1 MSGIASVPGRGRK
14 AKPQEVKKT
23 NGNPG
28 KRPLNKNAPEFT
40 QVVNIDVPD
49 YMAELEYASVIWQ
62 SIVPELLKNKILCIT
77 DMHNVEAFCLA
88 YQNWRDAQKEVA
100 KNGVVVAGSQGGP
113 VKNPALTAMNEASR
127 QMATFGSLLG
137 LDPSSRA
144 RLIGGGKKD
153 KGNSFSGVLD
163 M

>member
-14 AKPQEVKKT
+14 PKPQEVKKAS
-23 NGNPG
+23 GNPG
-28 KRPLNKNAPEFT
+28 KRPLNKHAPEFSA
-40 QVVNIDVPD
+40 VVDIEVPEYMEALD
-49 YMAELEYASVIWQ
+49 YAPVIWK
-62 SIVPELLKNKILCIT
+62 SVVPELLKNKILCIT

-88 YQNWRDAQKEVA
+88 YDNWRKAQQEVML
-100 KNGVVVAGSQGGP
+100 KGITVDGSRGP
-113 VKNPALTAMNEASR
+113 IKNPALTVMNEAAR

-144 RLIGGGKKD
+144 RLIGGGNKN
-153 KGNSFSGVLD
+153 KGNSFGDVLN

>member
-14 AKPQEVKKT
+14 AKPQEMKRA

-28 KRPLNKNAPEFT
+28 KRPLNKKAPEFS
-40 QVVNIDVPD
+40 QAINIDVPD
-49 YMAELEYASVIWQ
+49 YMADLQYASMIWK
-62 SIVPELLKNKILCIT
+62 SIVPELLKNKVLCIT

-88 YQNWRDAQKEVA
+88 YENWREAQKEVA
-100 KNGVVVAGSQGGP
+100 TEGIVVMGSQGGP
-113 VKNPALTAMNEASR
+113 VKNPALTAMNEASK

-144 RLIGGGKKD
+144 RLTGGGGKN
-153 KGNSFSGVLD
+153 KGNSFGDVLN